1 MHAEVKAA
9 EPYEGKRLTI
19 EEAEAIDERKI
30 SGQALTDEEKAALQ
44 DYNRRLCFAARFYR
58 GFYDWRRQKKLKV
71 VGADQE
77 RTVREG

>member
-1 MHAEVKAA
+1 MHVEVKAA

-58 GFYDWRRQKKLKV
+58 GFYDWRRQKMLKA

-77 RTVREG
+77 RTVQEG

>member
-1 MHAEVKAA
+1 MHVEVKAA

-19 EEAEAIDERKI
+19 EEAEALDERQR

-58 GFYDWRRQKKLKV
+58 EFYGWRRKQIRMAQEAAEKV
-71 VGADQE
+71 RMCAK
-77 RTVREG
+77 